1 MAVKVTHVSVEE
13 TVPASFFRTLPNL
26 SNKVQILFCNPT
38 YMTWGETITI
48 NNTNNA
54 TRNAYVSNHFL
65 PVELGL
71 RTGIDVK
78 PFGVETFG

>member
-1 MAVKVTHVSVEE
+1 
-13 TVPASFFRTLPNL
+13 L

-65 PVELGL
+65 PGELGL
-71 RTGIDVK
+71 RTGINVK
-78 PFGVETFG
+78 AFGFETFG

>member
-1 MAVKVTHVSVEE
+1 
-13 TVPASFFRTLPNL
+13 L

-48 NNTNNA
+48 NNTNNT

-71 RTGIDVK
+71 RTGINVK
-78 PFGVETFG
+78 AF